1 MGRKENRK
9 LKKLKGESFK
19 KQAAAD
25 ITFSPFIDGDT
36 RIIPIAAE
44 NTKVPVMNTPGSLSQ
59 EEFSGIT
66 HTLSDKE
73 LNRIIERAEHIM
85 QLL

>member
-19 KQAAAD
+19 KQAAAE

-44 NTKVPVMNTPGSLSQ
+44 NTKVHGMNTPSPLAQ
-59 EEFSGIT
+59 EEISRIT
-66 HTLSDKE
+66 TTP
-73 LNRIIERAEHIM
+73 
-85 QLL
+85 